1 MKKRKLSALLALVL
15 AVMLVLSGCTGGGS
29 SPSSASSKA
38 DAPESS
44 KAEAPASSKAEEP
57 ASSAEESQPEAQDTA
72 TGGTLRIGEYVLD
85 TQMSNKSP
93 FATSG
98 TFTGLLEIIY
108 EPLFTFNEKQ
118 GELEPALATE

>member
-15 AVMLVLSGCTGGGS
+15 ALLLALSGCSGGTGGS
-29 SPSSASSKA
+29 SSASSKA

-44 KAEAPASSKAEEP
+44 KAEAPVSSKAEEP
-57 ASSAEESQPEAQDTA
+57 ASSAEESEPESQGPA
-72 TGGTLRIGEYVLD
+72 TGGTLRMGAYVLD

-98 TFTGLLEIIY
+98 TFTDMLDILY
-108 EPLFTFNEKQ
+108 EPLFTFN
-118 GELEPALATE
+118 